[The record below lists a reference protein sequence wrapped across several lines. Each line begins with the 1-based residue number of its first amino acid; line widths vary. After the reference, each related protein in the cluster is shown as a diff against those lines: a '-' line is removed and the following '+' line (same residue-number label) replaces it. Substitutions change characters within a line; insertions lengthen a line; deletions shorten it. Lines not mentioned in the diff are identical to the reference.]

1 MAGSVA
7 RLKAMVGRLWTPALL
22 AYVLN
27 AAVALAS
34 FAVTFVLARIS
45 GATVIGQYALA
56 VSTAN
61 LMVVF
66 SLQGMDRTL
75 IREVAG
81 DLRER
86 QEARAR
92 AVVRH
97 LRRHAAIISLAVS
110 IIWLLLVEMTPLN
123 DWIGG
128 NRLAMLIVPLLVPIT
143 VFFRLGVAAI
153 RATNAP
159 LRGQLAEALPT
170 LLFPLLLLPFWH
182 FGLGLGAGLA
192 VSLLTGLHLF
202 AGLAA
207 LAILAPIVRRWPRE
221 PVILLPGLRTAGLA
235 IMGTQFVQLFTD
247 WFILVQLSSSA
258 SPAEAGAFRVAL
270 QIITIFLTIIATS
283 EAYVM
288 ARVAGDFR
296 IGRPDLAWRRH
307 RRASLLMLALAS
319 PLLLLCLLWPRQMLE
334 LAFGPEF
341 GIAATG
347 LAIMAA
353 VQIVHVGRG
362 PLGSM
367 LSMAR
372 RDDIQL
378 KLGLGAAIVG
388 VAASWFLIP
397 RLGLTGAAIAQG
409 LPLLIRGILGTLLA
423 RRLLPRDPVQP
434 PGKS

>member
-1 MAGSVA
+1 MGSRIA
-7 RLKAMVGRLWTPALL
+7 DLKARARQLWTPAIF
-22 AYVLN
+22 AYGLN

-34 FAVTFVLARIS
+34 FAVTFVLARMS

-66 SLQGMDRTL
+66 ALQGMDRTL

-81 DLRER
+81 DLREGN
-86 QEARAR
+86 EARAR
-92 AVVRH
+92 AVMRH
-97 LRRHAAIISLAVS
+97 LRRHAGMISLGVSAV
-110 IIWLLLVEMTPLN
+110 WLLLLLTTPLN

-128 NRLAMLIVPLLVPIT
+128 NRLAMLVVPLLVPIT
-143 VFFRLGVAAI
+143 LFFRLGVAAI

-170 LLFPLLLLPFWH
+170 LLFPLLLLPFWVL
-182 FGLGLGAGLA
+182 GLELGAGAA
-192 VSLLTGLHLF
+192 VSMLTGLHLVSGF
-202 AGLAA
+202 AA
-207 LAILAPIVRRWPRE
+207 LLILAPIVRGWSRE
-221 PVILLPGLRTAGLA
+221 PVTLPPGLRTAGLA
-235 IMGTQFVQLFTD
+235 IMSTHFVQLFTD
-247 WFILVQLSSSA
+247 WFILVQLSASA

-270 QIITIFLTIIATS
+270 QIITIFLTIITTS

-296 IGRPDLAWRRH
+296 VGRPDLAWRRH
-307 RRASLLMLALAS
+307 RRASILMLALAS
-319 PLLLLCLLWPRQMLE
+319 PLLLLCLLAPRQL
-334 LAFGPEF
+334 LVTAFGPEF
-341 GIAATG
+341 GVAATG

-378 KLGLGAAIVG
+378 KLGLGAAMVG

-397 RLGLTGAAIAQG
+397 RFGLTGAAIAQG
-409 LPLLIRGILGTLLA
+409 LPLLIRGILGTVLA
-423 RRLLPRDPVQP
+423 RRLLPRVPGPP
-434 PGKS
+434 PGEA